1 MSSNGIERNR
11 GTKEFRQQ
19 IALLREIWPLAFP
32 TKHEDVRPLAI
43 GAAHEIAAVMGWSL
57 PCTLGVLARWK
68 MAPAYCQAVLCYD
81 QRVALDGSPAEMID
95 AKAKDLATRQ
105 LAQIAARKAAK
116 AAAPGVVKS
125 KSASEPPTK
134 KPETPE
140 QLRSRVRAS
149 LLRRTCSGDAT

>member
-19 IALLREIWPLAFP
+19 IAVLRGKWPLAFP
-32 TKHEDVRPLAI
+32 AKHEGIRPLAI

-57 PCTLGVLARWK
+57 PYTLGVLARWK

-81 QRVALDGSPAEMID
+81 QRAALDGSPAEMID
-95 AKAKDLATRQ
+95 AKAKDLAAKQ

-125 KSASEPPTK
+125 MFASEPPTK

-140 QLRSRVRAS
+140 RLRSRVRAS
-149 LLRRTCSGDAT
+149 LLRRTT

>member
-19 IALLREIWPLAFP
+19 IAVLRGKWPLAFP
-32 TKHEDVRPLAI
+32 

-57 PCTLGVLARWK
+57 PYTLGVLARWK

-81 QRVALDGSPAEMID
+81 QRAALDGSPAEMID
-95 AKAKDLATRQ
+95 AKAKDLAAKQ

-125 KSASEPPTK
+125 MSASEPPTK

-140 QLRSRVRAS
+140 RLRSRVRAS
-149 LLRRTCSGDAT
+149 LLRRTT